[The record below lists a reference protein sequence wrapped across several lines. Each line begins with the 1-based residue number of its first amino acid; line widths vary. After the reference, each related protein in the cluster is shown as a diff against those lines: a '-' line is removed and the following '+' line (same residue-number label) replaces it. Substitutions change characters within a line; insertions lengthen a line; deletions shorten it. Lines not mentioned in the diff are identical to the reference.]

1 MKILD
6 WFILRRLLVT
16 FVFCMLLFTVIAVAV
31 DSSEKTDDF
40 VKTGLSNWE
49 IFKQYYIGFIPF
61 IWSLLFPLFVFI
73 AVIFFTS
80 KMAMRSEVI
89 AILASGT
96 SFNRFLRPYIVGGV
110 ILASVLFIGRF
121 YFIPKANVIY
131 TTFMQQKLD
140 KNNPLKNRQETSCY
154 NCFYKR
160 IDSSSYMGLKNYNIE
175 TKTSGLFFMER
186 VRRGKVVY
194 NLRAESL
201 RWDTTDKKRRWIA
214 SNVVERY
221 VDSLGERVQRFTE
234 KTVKLNILPSELIR
248 DEYQKDKLTSPQL
261 MSFIKKEQLRG
272 TEGLNTL
279 KVELYKRSATPFTVL
294 LLTFIG
300 AVIACRKTRGGSG
313 LHLALGILIAAI
325 FIIADQFSTVFAV
338 KGNFSPMLAAWLPN
352 IAFSLVALRLYFTT
366 PK

>member
-1 MKILD
+1 
-6 WFILRRLLVT
+6 
-16 FVFCMLLFTVIAVAV
+16 MLLFTVIAVAV

-49 IFKQYYIGFIPF
+49 IFKQYYLGFIPF

-96 SFNRFLRPYIVGGV
+96 SFNRYLRPYFLGGLL
-110 ILASVLFIGRF
+110 LAGVLFAGRY
-121 YFIPKANVIY
+121 YFIPKANVLY
-131 TTFMQQKLD
+131 TKFMQEKLD

-160 IDSSSYMGLKNYNIE
+160 IDSISYMGVKNYNPD
-175 TKTSGLFFMER
+175 TKSSGIFFMER
-186 VRRGKVVY
+186 VKKGKVTY
-194 NLRAESL
+194 NLRAESIK
-201 RWDTTDKKRRWIA
+201 WDTTGKKRRWTA
-214 SNVVERY
+214 TNVVERY
-221 VDSLGERVQRFTE
+221 IDSLGERVNYYKE

-248 DEYQKDKLTSPQL
+248 DEYQKDKLTTPQL
-261 MSFIKKEQLRG
+261 ISFIKKEQLRG

-294 LLTFIG
+294 LLTLIG

-313 LHLALGILIAAI
+313 LHMALGILIAAV
-325 FIIADQFSTVFAV
+325 FIIADQFSTVFSV
-338 KGNFSPMLAAWLPN
+338 KGNFPPVLAAWMPN
-352 IAFSLVALRLYFTT
+352 IVFMLVAIRLYFTT